1 MIDIEKG
8 PFETLDRIQEA
19 MNNDDVA
26 MNNGNKEFKKMV
38 TNSAN
43 KGNIIQPKIKST
55 CSG

>member
-26 MNNGNKEFKKMV
+26 MNNGNKEFRKMV

-43 KGNIIQPKIKST
+43 KGNIILPKIKST

>member
-8 PFETLDRIQEA
+8 TFETLVIIQEA

-26 MNNGNKEFKKMV
+26 MNNGNKEFRKMV

-43 KGNIIQPKIKST
+43 KGNIILPKIKST